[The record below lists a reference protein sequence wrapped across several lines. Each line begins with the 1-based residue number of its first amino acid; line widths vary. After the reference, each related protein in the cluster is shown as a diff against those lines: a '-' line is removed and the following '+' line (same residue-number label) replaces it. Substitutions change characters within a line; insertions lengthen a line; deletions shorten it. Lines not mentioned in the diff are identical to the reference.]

1 MILRRD
7 DGYELS
13 DDLERVDLEL
23 TWSVQ
28 PDGSGSP

>member
-23 TWSVQ
+23 TWSV
-28 PDGSGSP
+28 PRGGRA